1 MNLWV
6 KILDKI
12 LNRQITQHLEKH
24 QTLSDEQAGFR
35 KGRNCTEQILTLEL
49 ITQIQTARNEE
60 THICLIDIK
69 KAIDSVRRDQLFDLL
84 KATEVD
90 AHTIQVLKAMY
101 QTEESSLVLNHRVT
115 KPFHL
120 NKGVR

>member
-1 MNLWV
+1 MTANIIQKIWETADIPHKLNKAYIWLIPKGKEGLDKPQNHRPISLMNFWA

-49 ITQIQTARNEE
+49 IT
-60 THICLIDIK
+60 
-69 KAIDSVRRDQLFDLL
+69 
-84 KATEVD
+84 
-90 AHTIQVLKAMY
+90 
-101 QTEESSLVLNHRVT
+101 
-115 KPFHL
+115 
-120 NKGVR
+120 

>member
-1 MNLWV
+1 M
-6 KILDKI
+6 
-12 LNRQITQHLEKH
+12 EKH
-24 QTLSDEQAGFR
+24 KVFSEEQAGFR

-49 ITQIQTARNEE
+49 ISQIQTARDQD

-69 KAIDSVRRDQLFDLL
+69 KAFDSVRRDQLFDLPN
-84 KATEVD
+84 ATEVD
-90 AHTIQVLKAMY
+90 EHTMEVLKAMY
-101 QTEESSLVLNHRVT
+101 KTESSSLVLNKRVT